1 MFDDS
6 RLGAPQKARPKTIQ
20 KTWHP
25 STWRHFVASRAAQR
39 GARAIRQVQ
48 QRERERDREER
59 EL

>member
-1 MFDDS
+1 MKT
-6 RLGAPQKARPKTIQ
+6 RALKRKLALQRKAIQ